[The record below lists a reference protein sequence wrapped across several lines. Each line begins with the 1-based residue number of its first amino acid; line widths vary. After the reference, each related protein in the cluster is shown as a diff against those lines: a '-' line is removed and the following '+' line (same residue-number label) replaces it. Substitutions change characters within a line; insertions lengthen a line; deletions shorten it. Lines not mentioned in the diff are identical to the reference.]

1 MQTMHSRR
9 CFTWVLLIC
18 ALSAGM
24 PAQSAYDTARP
35 PQFRLPPTVF
45 PERYKVDL
53 TVVPDKDTF
62 RGTID
67 IDLDFKQSSSVL
79 WLNAEKLAIKDA
91 ALTTGGQTAAV
102 QVITEPKDLV
112 GFSFARSIGLG
123 PAKLRVN
130 YEGRISR
137 KDMAGIFQVKEGD
150 HWYIYSQ
157 FENISARRA
166 FPCFDEPGYKVPWQV
181 TLHVPTGDRAFS
193 NTPVLSEKPEG
204 AGTKTVVFAETKPLP
219 SYLVAI
225 AVGPM
230 EIVDAGHA
238 GVKNT
243 AIRIIVPQGH

>member
-79 WLNAEKLAIKDA
+79 WLNAEKWAIKDA

-166 FPCFDEPGYKVPWQV
+166 FPCFDEPGYKVRCRV
-181 TLHVPTGDRAFS
+181 TLLSPMGDPAFS
-193 NTPVLSEKPEG
+193 NLLLPSRNPRAPG
-204 AGTKTVVFAETKPLP
+204 PKTVGLP
-219 SYLVAI
+219 KTS
-225 AVGPM
+225 PM
-230 EIVDAGHA
+230 
-238 GVKNT
+238 
-243 AIRIIVPQGH
+243 QS